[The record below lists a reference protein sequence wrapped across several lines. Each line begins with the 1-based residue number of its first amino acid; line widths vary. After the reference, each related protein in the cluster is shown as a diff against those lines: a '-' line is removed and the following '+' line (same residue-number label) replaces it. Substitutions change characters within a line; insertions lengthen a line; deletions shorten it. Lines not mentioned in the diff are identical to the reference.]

1 MTCKIGHRGGVL
13 VADNL
18 DNLYILTNEERKEIL
33 ERLSIAI
40 DNSKLNFN
48 EFLFTSSDLIRSVL
62 WHSILATRS
71 EEEVKEI
78 RERVI
83 GLIRDVLVLLDK
95 HTDSI
100 AEDGVILA
108 SALLEVANEALRRER
123 ENQQT
128 DETEAQAI

>member
-1 MTCKIGHRGGVL
+1 M
-13 VADNL
+13 A

-33 ERLSIAI
+33 EHLSIAI

-48 EFLFTSSDLIRSVL
+48 EFLFASSDLIRSVL

-123 ENQQT
+123 EGVQAEQAG
-128 DETEAQAI
+128 EAEARAI

>member
-1 MTCKIGHRGGVL
+1 M
-13 VADNL
+13 ADNL